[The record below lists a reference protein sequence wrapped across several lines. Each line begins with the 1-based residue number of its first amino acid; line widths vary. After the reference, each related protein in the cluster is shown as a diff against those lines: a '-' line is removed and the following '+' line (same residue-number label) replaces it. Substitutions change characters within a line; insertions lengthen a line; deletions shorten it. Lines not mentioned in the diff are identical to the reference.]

1 MKRSDPYDALSA
13 RLPRTVATTLHG
25 GDVTSVG
32 TRRFAAPDRRATADA
47 EPPSSAGAGLLLTGA
62 LAGLGAVAAGL
73 VILAA
78 LIGLAWIFEPAI
90 GGSVLGPGRLSVQ
103 AWLVGHGADVAA
115 GGVLV
120 AITPLGLSA
129 LLAICCWYAACWAG
143 RRTQVDSLAQLASVL
158 GGLMVS
164 YTAIGLGLVLL
175 GATSGAEIGFGSA
188 VPGIVALS
196 GVVAAGGLLRTAG
209 HGRLLHDLSSFPS
222 RAVLSGAGAGA
233 LVLSAAGVSTVGIS
247 IGVDRAGFATLTES
261 LAPSWSAGLGLFVLS
276 VLLLPNA
283 ALYAVA
289 VLLGPGFAVGAGTT
303 VSAFAVT
310 LGLVPGLP
318 LIAALPDRPAVPLG
332 ALLGLAVP
340 LLCGLI
346 VGVVVAR
353 RLDDDLS
360 PLHAAGWAMAAGLLL
375 AAGIGLAQWLAGGA
389 LGDGGMA
396 SIGAPPVATAVVAA
410 GVLALP
416 AGLSAGVLR
425 RRYLSRR
432 R

>member
-1 MKRSDPYDALSA
+1 M
-13 RLPRTVATTLHG
+13 
-25 GDVTSVG
+25 TSVVTRWLG
-32 TRRFAAPDRRATADA
+32 TPDRRTRADA
-47 EPPSSAGAGLLLTGA
+47 EPPSGAGAGLLTGA
-62 LAGLGAVAAGL
+62 LAGAGAAAAGL

-78 LIGLAWIFEPAI
+78 VIGLAWIVEPAI

-115 GGVLV
+115 GGVRV

-129 LLAICCWYAACWAG
+129 LLAICCWYAAGWAG
-143 RRTQVDSLAQLASVL
+143 RRSQVDSLTGLARVL
-158 GGLMVS
+158 GGLVVS
-164 YTAIGLGLVLL
+164 YTALGLGLVLI

-196 GVVAAGGLLRTAG
+196 GVVGAGGLLRTAG
-209 HGRLLHDLSSFPS
+209 HGRLLHDLAPFPS
-222 RAVLSGAGAGA
+222 RAVLSGAGAGG
-233 LVLSAAGVSTVGIS
+233 LVLAAAGVGTVGIS
-247 IGVDRAGFATLTES
+247 VAVDRAGFATLTES
-261 LAPSWSAGLGLFVLS
+261 LAPSLSAGLGLFVLS

-303 VSAFAVT
+303 VSAFGVT

-318 LIAALPDRPAVPLG
+318 LVAALPDRPAVPLG

-340 LLCGLI
+340 LLCGLV

-353 RLDDDLS
+353 RLDDDVGA
-360 PLHAAGWAMAAGLLL
+360 LHAAGWAVAAGLLL
-375 AAGIGLAQWLAGGA
+375 AVGIGLAQSLAGGA
-389 LGDGGMA
+389 LGSDGLA
-396 SIGAPPVATAVVAA
+396 TIGAPPVATALLAA
-410 GVLALP
+410 GVLAPP
-416 AGLSAGVLR
+416 AGLSAAVLR
-425 RRYLSRR
+425 RRHLSRR